1 MLLARFRV
9 LWIVLAMFSA
19 SMSGIAADFFS
30 IESVGARGGFPADSR
45 GDGFHQAEAF
55 VNFDMPWQFGFKGL
69 LHEGEYRF
77 RIQTECSAG
86 WLGREGH
93 DAFIAAAGLVL
104 VARHGDWPV
113 FLQGG
118 SLPTVISRD
127 QFGDKDIG
135 SIFQFTTYGGIN
147 WDITRHLRLGYRFQ
161 HMSNA
166 GLSPHNPGLNF
177 HIAALSYVF

>member
-1 MLLARFRV
+1 MLPRFRV
-9 LWIVLAMFSA
+9 LWIVLTMFSA

-30 IESVGARGGFPADSR
+30 LESVGARGGFPADSR
-45 GDGFHQAEAF
+45 GDGFRQAEAF
-55 VNFDMPWQFGFKGL
+55 ANFDMPWQFGFKGL
-69 LHEGEYRF
+69 FSDGEYRF

-93 DAFIAAAGLVL
+93 DAFIGTAGLVL
-104 VARHGDWPV
+104 VARYDNWPV

-127 QFGDKDIG
+127 KFGDKDIG
-135 SIFQFTTYGGIN
+135 SLFQFTTYGGIN

-177 HIAALSYVF
+177 HMAALSYVF